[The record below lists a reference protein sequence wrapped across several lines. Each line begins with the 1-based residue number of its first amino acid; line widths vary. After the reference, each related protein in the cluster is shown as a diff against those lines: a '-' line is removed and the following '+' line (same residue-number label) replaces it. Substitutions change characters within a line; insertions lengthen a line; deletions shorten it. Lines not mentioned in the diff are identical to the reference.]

1 MNENTNPE
9 IIPEEQPEA
18 VGEPEEIVEN
28 TAEAVEETAQTAEET
43 VEEAVEEAVEE
54 TENAVEETVEP
65 VPAETAGEIAEE
77 AAEQPKKKK
86 RLIQIPV
93 IISLCLVVAVLLSYF
108 VFTAFFLREPE
119 GVTWTTEFE
128 GVPYYFEFDRDG
140 VFKGYV
146 GSVEIESTYAKAKN
160 EDNQNTL
167 TVNTTVCNFYSGYP
181 ATYTVTGSRIL
192 GNQTL
197 NFSYGEGYDY
207 TLTQS
212 KREKVKRAPDPEF
225 RRKLVIALVIVAAIL
240 IMLYRPTRDLYIAW
254 RTGYVLQQRYD
265 TLADENQELSEEVD
279 RLMTREGIEDAAR
292 KRGYVMPGE
301 TSVKV
306 EGLEGEP
313 AEEPEDE
320 EAESE
325 LPWFIHVG
333 DFVFFY
339 KEDA

>member
-77 AAEQPKKKK
+77 VAEQPKKKK

-212 KREKVKRAPDPEF
+212 KREKVKIELPKDFTPDE
-225 RRKLVIALVIVAAIL
+225 KLLGEWVFQYYGYEIYRVNFKDDGSIVLKFVQDGITYNGTYTVEDGKINFTYYVSDAVAAPL
-240 IMLYRPTRDLYIAW
+240 DY
-254 RTGYVLQQRYD
+254 
-265 TLADENQELSEEVD
+265 S
-279 RLMTREGIEDAAR
+279 IE
-292 KRGYVMPGE
+292 GE
-301 TSVKV
+301 TLNFMGAAFVRPDKV
-306 EGLEGEP
+306 ATADQQAP
-313 AEEPEDE
+313 A
-320 EAESE
+320 ATS
-325 LPWFIHVG
+325 
-333 DFVFFY
+333 
-339 KEDA
+339 AQ